1 MPLSVSVTRP
11 PSTSLAS
18 QEKMSPQQQQ
28 QAHQNISAYQLSISQ
43 SQKMEQNM
51 AANNVSSP
59 HIGVAYGN
67 LYTALQQ
74 HHSSPTGE
82 HVLFEQSSRGNMS
95 SSGLSCALSPHDPLL
110 ASRMGK
116 FGAPANPAR
125 SN

>member
-1 MPLSVSVTRP
+1 MKLSRSKKIPEVMVFVPDRRCYQRCIKLFVSLLEFSNFPFV
-11 PSTSLAS
+11 
-18 QEKMSPQQQQ
+18 
-28 QAHQNISAYQLSISQ
+28 
-43 SQKMEQNM
+43 
-51 AANNVSSP
+51 
-59 HIGVAYGN
+59 IGQYSR
-67 LYTALQQ
+67 YTALQQ

-95 SSGLSCALSPHDPLL
+95 SSGLPCALSPHDPLL

>member
-1 MPLSVSVTRP
+1 MFQFVIVQYCS
-11 PSTSLAS
+11 
-18 QEKMSPQQQQ
+18 
-28 QAHQNISAYQLSISQ
+28 
-43 SQKMEQNM
+43 
-51 AANNVSSP
+51 
-59 HIGVAYGN
+59 
-67 LYTALQQ
+67 YTALQQ

-95 SSGLSCALSPHDPLL
+95 SSGLPCALSPHDPLL